1 MRWSDIGRRTVIP
14 LRPLV
19 PPPHPSQVVVE
30 EVEVTTAATE
40 SDNDDDDALE
50 DLTLAPVVC
59 RHHSRGSCAV
69 TLPSWGVTTFDAFG
83 GPFLLIPH
91 RSLPP
96 FPENNA
102 NSSVCKHA
110 FPIIFFETLELFKYI
125 LFCPEGS
132 PCS

>member
-19 PPPHPSQVVVE
+19 PPTPSQVVVE

-59 RHHSRGSCAV
+59 RHPSRGS
-69 TLPSWGVTTFDAFG
+69 
-83 GPFLLIPH
+83 
-91 RSLPP
+91 
-96 FPENNA
+96 
-102 NSSVCKHA
+102 
-110 FPIIFFETLELFKYI
+110 
-125 LFCPEGS
+125 
-132 PCS
+132 